1 MVFSLFSRREKVE
14 SKKDSRAVS
23 RAESR
28 AGTGLNSLAAQREA
42 ARRTEEKIDRIESEM
57 IAAEAV
63 ARAGLSSLPTKP
75 AAAEGVPAVAKTI
88 RAAAPVEGGTSL
100 VLGDAA
106 DAMAIDVNGPA
117 LPAILEEAAILY
129 SNGQAQP
136 AALVLRQ
143 SLEDPELAGYQAL
156 AWLMLLDLHQCVG
169 DRAGF
174 EALALQYAARFE
186 SSPPGWSDALS
197 PVRTAPAQLS
207 AEGAP
212 AAPAAAPAAAAAF
225 SSRSLALAGAIDT
238 SIVER
243 AGRFAERAA
252 ADAEIDCSQA
262 ASVDAAGAQ
271 ALLALLARFERAKS
285 GLAVVGAERL
295 FTLAR
300 AAIEPG
306 RRDPCEACWM
316 LALQALRIL
325 GRQQDF
331 DDLGIE
337 YCVTYEVS
345 PPSWEPI
352 DDSIRVVRGAAE
364 ASSPKAVPCGVSVA
378 VGMDA
383 MGTPAAGTSAAGRS
397 AAVAAAP
404 GAAAAPA
411 AAVVPAVG
419 TPGSPTGA
427 FVLQGEVLGRMQD
440 ELKAFRRF
448 ASGRGDVVVDC
459 RSLRRMEF
467 VAAGDLLNEV
477 ATLRSA
483 GRQVLFVEPNYLVYA
498 LMLVMG
504 IHDLAEIRRRKV

>member
-1 MVFSLFSRREKVE
+1 MVFSLFSRKEKVE

-23 RAESR
+23 RADSR
-28 AGTGLNSLAAQREA
+28 AGSGVHSLAAQREA
-42 ARRTEEKIDRIESEM
+42 ARRTEEQIDRIESEM

-75 AAAEGVPAVAKTI
+75 IAGEGAPDGANAA
-88 RAAAPVEGGTSL
+88 RAGATVEGGTSL

-129 SNGQAQP
+129 SNGQAQA

-143 SLEDPELAGYQAL
+143 SLEDPELAGYQPL

-174 EALALQYAARFE
+174 EAIALQYAARFE

-197 PVRTAPAQLS
+197 PLRRAAAQVGVAP
-207 AEGAP
+207 P
-212 AAPAAAPAAAAAF
+212 AAEAAAP
-225 SSRSLALAGAIDT
+225 SRVLALAGTIDA
-238 SIVER
+238 SI
-243 AGRFAERAA
+243 AERTARFVEAAA

-271 ALLALLARFERAKS
+271 ALIALLAHFERAKRA
-285 GLAVVGAERL
+285 LAVVGAERL
-295 FTLAR
+295 FTVAR

-306 RRDPCEACWM
+306 RRDPSEACWM

-325 GRQQDF
+325 GRQQEF

-352 DDSIRVVRGAAE
+352 GETIRVACGAA
-364 ASSPKAVPCGVSVA
+364 
-378 VGMDA
+378 
-383 MGTPAAGTSAAGRS
+383 
-397 AAVAAAP
+397 AAALPPSATGPHGP
-404 GAAAAPA
+404 GAAASLPGASPEAASPTGSGSAAVPA
-411 AAVVPAVG
+411 AAGASVA
-419 TPGSPTGA
+419 SAGA

-440 ELKAFRRF
+440 ELRALRSF
-448 ASGRGDVVVDC
+448 ASGRGDIVVDC

-477 ATLRSA
+477 ATMRSA

>member
-1 MVFSLFSRREKVE
+1 MVFSLFSRKDKVD
-14 SKKDSRAVS
+14 SKKDSRAVARS
-23 RAESR
+23 ESR
-28 AGTGLNSLAAQREA
+28 GGAVAPTLAAQREA

-63 ARAGLSSLPTKP
+63 ARAGLCSMPTKP
-75 AAAEGVPAVAKTI
+75 IRADDAAAAKAGASI
-88 RAAAPVEGGTSL
+88 EGGTSL

-143 SLEDPELAGYQAL
+143 SLDDPELAGYQPL

-169 DRAGF
+169 DRVGF

-186 SSPPGWSDALS
+186 SSPPGWSESLS
-197 PVRTAPAQLS
+197 PAS
-207 AEGAP
+207 AAARSTPGAP
-212 AAPAAAPAAAAAF
+212 EA
-225 SSRSLALAGAIDT
+225 SSCRSLVLSGALDA
-238 SIVER
+238 SI
-243 AGRFAERAA
+243 AERVGRL
-252 ADAEIDCSQA
+252 AENGEGEARLDCSQA
-262 ASVDAAGAQ
+262 ASLDAAGAQ
-271 ALLALLARFERAKS
+271 ALLGLLSRVERAGTGLTVS
-285 GLAVVGAERL
+285 GADRL
-295 FTLAR
+295 FALAR
-300 AAIEPG
+300 ASIEPG
-306 RRDPCEACWM
+306 RRDPSEACWM
-316 LALQALRIL
+316 LALQALRL
-325 GRQQDF
+325 LQQQQAF

-345 PPSWEPI
+345 PPSWEPLAG
-352 DDSIRVVRGAAE
+352 SIRVVLAQDAGDGPASAPIAA
-364 ASSPKAVPCGVSVA
+364 SVA
-378 VGMDA
+378 
-383 MGTPAAGTSAAGRS
+383 TPAAARTAA
-397 AAVAAAP
+397 
-404 GAAAAPA
+404 
-411 AAVVPAVG
+411 
-419 TPGSPTGA
+419 TPNGA

-440 ELKAFRRF
+440 ELQALRAF

-477 ATLRSA
+477 ATMRSA

-504 IHDLAEIRRRKV
+504 IHDLAEIRRRRV

>member
-1 MVFSLFSRREKVE
+1 MVFSLFSR
-14 SKKDSRAVS
+14 KDK
-23 RAESR
+23 AESR
-28 AGTGLNSLAAQREA
+28 KPREAVLARALETPAGSRADSRPGFGPETLAAQREA
-42 ARRTEEKIDRIESEM
+42 ARRTEAKIDQIESEM

-63 ARAGLSSLPTKP
+63 VRAGNASLPTKP
-75 AAAEGVPAVAKTI
+75 LPATTG
-88 RAAAPVEGGTSL
+88 AAPAATVEDGTSL

-106 DAMAIDVNGPA
+106 GAMAIDVNGPA
-117 LPAILEEAAILY
+117 LPGILEEAAILY

-143 SLEDPELAGYQAL
+143 ALDDPEVAGYQAL
-156 AWLMLLDLHQCVG
+156 AWLMLLDLYQCMG

-186 SSPPGWSDALS
+186 SSPPGWSESLS
-197 PVRTAPAQLS
+197 PRAG
-207 AEGAP
+207 GARP
-212 AAPAAAPAAAAAF
+212 AAPAASIAQTDDRTLRLPAQVDATLAAHVERIVASAPAEA
-225 SSRSLALAGAIDT
+225 T
-238 SIVER
+238 
-243 AGRFAERAA
+243 
-252 ADAEIDCSQA
+252 IDCSA
-262 ASVDAAGAQ
+262 CASIDAAGAQ
-271 ALLALLARFERAKS
+271 ALLALLAHAERARMRL
-285 GLAVVGAERL
+285 GVRDADRL
-295 FTLAR
+295 FSIAR

-306 RRDPCEACWM
+306 RRDPSEAAWM
-316 LALQALRIL
+316 LALQALRML

-352 DDSIRVVRGAAE
+352 GDSIRVLAPAE
-364 ASSPKAVPCGVSVA
+364 AN
-378 VGMDA
+378 
-383 MGTPAAGTSAAGRS
+383 
-397 AAVAAAP
+397 AVAPEAD
-404 GAAAAPA
+404 AAAPA
-411 AAVVPAVG
+411 KAVAPAAAGAGATRSARGASQPPAATASR
-419 TPGSPTGA
+419 TPANASGA
-427 FVLQGEVLGRMQD
+427 FALRGEVLGRMQD
-440 ELKAFRRF
+440 ELKALRAF
-448 ASGRGDVVVDC
+448 AAGRGDVVVDC

>member
-1 MVFSLFSRREKVE
+1 MVFSLFSRKDKVE
-14 SKKDSRAVS
+14 PKKDARPAARAENRPSAVS
-23 RAESR
+23 
-28 AGTGLNSLAAQREA
+28 SLAAQREA
-42 ARRTEEKIDRIESEM
+42 ARRTEQKIDQIESEM

-75 AAAEGVPAVAKTI
+75 IGPPAADDP
-88 RAAAPVEGGTSL
+88 RAAASAEGATSL

-117 LPAILEEAAILY
+117 LPSILEEAAILY
-129 SNGQAQP
+129 SNGQAQQ
-136 AALVLRQ
+136 AAIVLRQ
-143 SLEDPELAGYQAL
+143 SLDDPELAGYQAL

-197 PVRTAPAQLS
+197 PERANPGAVATADRAGS
-207 AEGAP
+207 AAGAG
-212 AAPAAAPAAAAAF
+212 
-225 SSRSLALAGAIDT
+225 SSRTLTLRGAVDA
-238 SIVER
+238 SIAEPAR
-243 AGRFAERAA
+243 RFAETAE
-252 ADAEIDCSQA
+252 ADAQLDCTQA

-271 ALLALLARFERAKS
+271 ALLALLVHFERAKT
-285 GLAVVGAERL
+285 GLAVQGAERL
-295 FTLAR
+295 FAIAR
-300 AAIEPG
+300 TAIEPG
-306 RRDPCEACWM
+306 RRDPSEACWM
-316 LALQALRIL
+316 LCLQALRIL
-325 GRQQDF
+325 GRQQEF

-352 DDSIRVVRGAAE
+352 DESIRAVGEDESDAAPSSADPLASLPLASRGSARSGTTGRGAAPTARA
-364 ASSPKAVPCGVSVA
+364 ASSRLGEP
-378 VGMDA
+378 VG
-383 MGTPAAGTSAAGRS
+383 PAAS
-397 AAVAAAP
+397 
-404 GAAAAPA
+404 
-411 AAVVPAVG
+411 
-419 TPGSPTGA
+419 TGA
-427 FVLQGEVLGRMQD
+427 FVLRGEVLGRMQD
-440 ELKAFRRF
+440 ELEALRSF

-477 ATLRSA
+477 ATMRSA

>member
-1 MVFSLFSRREKVE
+1 MVFSLFSRKEKVE

-23 RAESR
+23 RADSR
-28 AGTGLNSLAAQREA
+28 AGGGVHSLAAQREA
-42 ARRTEEKIDRIESEM
+42 ARRTEEQIDRIESEM

-63 ARAGLSSLPTKP
+63 ARAGMSSLPTKP
-75 AAAEGVPAVAKTI
+75 IAADGAPAGANAARGGANAE
-88 RAAAPVEGGTSL
+88 RAGATVEGGTSL

-129 SNGQAQP
+129 SNGQAQA

-143 SLEDPELAGYQAL
+143 SLEDPELAGYQPL

-174 EALALQYAARFE
+174 EAIALQYAARFE

-197 PVRTAPAQLS
+197 PLRT
-207 AEGAP
+207 
-212 AAPAAAPAAAAAF
+212 AAAAAAAAPTPTAEGAVP
-225 SSRSLALAGAIDT
+225 SRVLALAGAIDA
-238 SIVER
+238 SI
-243 AGRFAERAA
+243 AERAA
-252 ADAEIDCSQA
+252 HFAEAAAVDAEIDCSQA
-262 ASVDAAGAQ
+262 ASIDAAGAQ

-295 FTLAR
+295 FTVAR

-306 RRDPCEACWM
+306 RRDPSESCWM

-325 GRQQDF
+325 GRQQEF

-352 DDSIRVVRGAAE
+352 GETIRVACAN
-364 ASSPKAVPCGVSVA
+364 
-378 VGMDA
+378 
-383 MGTPAAGTSAAGRS
+383 
-397 AAVAAAP
+397 AAVAPSAATQSPAP
-404 GAAAAPA
+404 GAALLPAALCETMPQPASARAAAPA
-411 AAVVPAVG
+411 A
-419 TPGSPTGA
+419 PGSFAAPGGA

-440 ELKAFRRF
+440 ELRSLRSF

-477 ATLRSA
+477 ATMRSA

-504 IHDLAEIRRRKV
+504 IHDLAEIRRRRV